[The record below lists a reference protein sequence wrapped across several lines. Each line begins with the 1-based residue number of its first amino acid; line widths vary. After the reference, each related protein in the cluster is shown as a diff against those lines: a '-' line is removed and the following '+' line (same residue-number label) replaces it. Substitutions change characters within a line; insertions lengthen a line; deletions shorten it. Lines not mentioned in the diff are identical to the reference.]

1 MAIKVSDV
9 IALLHPKATKASDAQ
24 VLAFLNY
31 EVLRDILPGLISTWR
46 DEFIGYT
53 SIITDG
59 SVSLDYSLPTDFGR
73 QTGVLDQNKD
83 SVTIVKMYDG
93 EIGEK
98 ETLYFAFDSAGLP
111 IIRLNSSSSRIKQAI
126 VSYEKKI
133 VKLVA
138 TDSDLSFPTHIS
150 EEILPILAKG
160 VSYYYLRSRKKTTEV
175 QFIFTEYE
183 DIKSNLF
190 DFSII

>member
-24 VLAFLNY
+24 VIAFLNG
-31 EVLRDILPGLISTWR
+31 EVLRDLLPGITSTWR

-53 SIITDG
+53 SVITDG
-59 SVSLDYSLPTDFGR
+59 SVALDYSLPTDFAR

-93 EIGEK
+93 ELGEK
-98 ETLYFAFDSAGLP
+98 ETLYFTFDSAGLP
-111 IIRLNSSSSRIKQAI
+111 IIRLNSSSSRIKKAI

-133 VKLVA
+133 VKLIA

-183 DIKSNLF
+183 DLKSNLF